1 VIETTWQD
9 LTITG
14 ITILFAVM
22 LLPQLRDVVSRG
34 AVLNCFSAFFTSML
48 GYIMAL
54 VFATLGLWISMAG
67 QALVASVWL
76 LLAYF
81 SLSNVRTHMYPDETL
96 ASVALDYFAVWI
108 RGVAFIVSGSVTG
121 VVSWLRRRSSE
132 RSSDRLRKG

>member
-1 VIETTWQD
+1 MIDTAWQD
-9 LTITG
+9 LAITG

-34 AVLNCFSAFFTSML
+34 VVLNCFSAFFTSVLSYTLAM
-48 GYIMAL
+48 

-81 SLSNVRTHMYPDETL
+81 SLRNVQASMYPDEALT
-96 ASVALDYFAVWI
+96 SVARDFFTVWLQ
-108 RGVAFIVSGSVTG
+108 GVAFVVSGGVTG
-121 VVSWLRRRSSE
+121 FFSRLRR
-132 RSSDRLRKG
+132 G